1 MERLD
6 RMPPAWRALVHD
18 FGWTIVDA
26 MIADGHRNAA
36 NLRQELEAWRERQQE
51 AWLSEIPYGRLST
64 TRTQSVPQGNLNGF
78 IRSLAADRTNPACAA
93 PTRP

>member
-1 MERLD
+1 MTANCRCSPQKPNGSDSNSISHMERLD

-36 NLRQELEAWRERQQE
+36 NLRQELEAWRERKQE
-51 AWLSEIPYGRLST
+51 QWLAEIPYLRS
-64 TRTQSVPQGNLNGF
+64 RSSSVEM
-78 IRSLAADRTNPACAA
+78 
-93 PTRP
+93 